1 MRIMSGKTVAGIVL
15 LVLGIGLAAAS
26 LLADSLVAG
35 GRSGIGIFQIIVA
48 VAGGVVA
55 LAGLV
60 QLIKK

>member
-1 MRIMSGKTVAGIVL
+1 MSGKTVAGIVL
-15 LVLGIGLAAAS
+15 LVMGIGLAAAS

>member
-15 LVLGIGLAAAS
+15 LVMGIGLAAAS

-35 GRSGIGIFQIIVA
+35 GRPGTGIFQIIGA